1 LFFEEVRPMLAPPIR
16 TAQFR
21 EIKISARDGVQ
32 LNVRHYSVGGS
43 GRRAVVC
50 LPGLTRNGRDFHD
63 LAVTLADPHGH
74 RRDVY
79 TIDLRGRGHSGYAS
93 SWEQYSVLSELYDVM
108 DCLTAL
114 NLHDTA
120 VVGTSRGGILAMALA
135 VARPG
140 AIGAAILNDIGP
152 VIERD
157 GVVRIAATA
166 GRVPLPVSWDDAT
179 RLVRDMT
186 ERAFPAIPAEQWAE
200 IARATFNEKDGRPAP
215 AYDPQI
221 ARTLSAGGKLPELW
235 PQFSALGRVPVLAL
249 RGANSDLLS
258 AETLR
263 EMHRRHPRLEAV
275 TIEGQ
280 GHAPFLKDMPTITR
294 ISEFLIRTDATAHDM
309 F

>member
-1 LFFEEVRPMLAPPIR
+1 MLAPPLR
-16 TAQFR
+16 AVQCRAFKVTV
-21 EIKISARDGVQ
+21 RDGIALQVH
-32 LNVRHYSVGGS
+32 HYSGGGS
-43 GRRAVVC
+43 GRRSVVC

-63 LAVTLADPHGH
+63 LATVLADPLGH

-79 TIDLRGRGHSGYAS
+79 TIDLRGRGHSSYAPD
-93 SWEQYSVLSELYDVM
+93 WRDYTIKTELVDVM

-114 NLHDTA
+114 GLHDTA
-120 VVGTSRGGILAMALA
+120 IVGTSRGGILAMALA

-157 GVVRIAATA
+157 GIARIAATA

-179 RLVRDMT
+179 RLVRDLDG
-186 ERAFPAIPAEQWAE
+186 RAFPAIPAEQWAE
-200 IARATFNEKDGRPAP
+200 IARATFNDKNGRPAA
-215 AYDPQI
+215 AYDPEI
-221 ARTLSAGGKLPELW
+221 ARHLHGAGGNIPDLW
-235 PQFSALGRVPVLAL
+235 PLFGALNRVPVLAV
-249 RGANSDLLS
+249 RGANSDILS

-263 EMHRRHPRLEAV
+263 EMHRRHPRLDAV
-275 TIEGQ
+275 TIDGQ

-294 ISEFLIRTDATAHDM
+294 ISEFLIHTDTCARDM

>member
-1 LFFEEVRPMLAPPIR
+1 MLAPPIR
-16 TAQFR
+16 NAQFR
-21 EIKISARDGVQ
+21 EFKVTARDGIR
-32 LNVRHYSVGGS
+32 LNVRHYSCGGS
-43 GRRAVVC
+43 GRRPVVC
-50 LPGLTRNGRDFHD
+50 LPGLTRNGGDFHD
-63 LAVTLADPHGH
+63 LAVTLTDPHGH

-79 TIDLRGRGHSGYAS
+79 TIDLRGRGLSDYAS
-93 SWEQYSVLSELYDVM
+93 SWEQYSVLAELFDVI

-120 VVGTSRGGILAMALA
+120 VIGTSRGGILAMALA

-140 AIGAAILNDIGP
+140 AIGAAVLNDIGP
-152 VIERD
+152 IIERD

-166 GRVPLPVSWDDAT
+166 GRVPLPASWDDAT
-179 RLVRDMT
+179 RLLHDMN
-186 ERAFPAIPAEQWAE
+186 ERAFPAIPSEQWAE
-200 IARATFNEKDGRPAP
+200 IARASFNEKNGRPAP

-221 ARTLSAGGKLPELW
+221 ARTLSGGGQLPELW

-275 TIEGQ
+275 TIDGQ
-280 GHAPFLKDMPTITR
+280 GHAPFLKDMPTINR
-294 ISEFLIRTDATAHDM
+294 ISEFLIHSDATAHDM